1 MNSSSVTIWV
11 ARVERCPSASTLGRV
26 VAPEGHCPSG
36 LGEREDTV
44 GNDASELGCVERV
57 VGSVVWGTG
66 RVARGSLFDASIY
79 YI

>member
-1 MNSSSVTIWV
+1 MNSSSSVTAWAADV
-11 ARVERCPSASTLGRV
+11 GNEV
-26 VAPEGHCPSG
+26 VPEGQLWPATEPSG
-36 LGEREDTV
+36 LGEREDIV
-44 GNDASELGCVERV
+44 GNDVGGLGCEERV

>member
-11 ARVERCPSASTLGRV
+11 V
-26 VAPEGHCPSG
+26 PEGRCPSG

>member
-26 VAPEGHCPSG
+26 VVPEGHCPSG

-44 GNDASELGCVERV
+44 GNDVGGLGCE
-57 VGSVVWGTG
+57 G
-66 RVARGSLFDASIY
+66 RDTWVADSESGVRGSLFDASIY

>member
-1 MNSSSVTIWV
+1 MNSSSVTTGV
-11 ARVERCPSASTLGRV
+11 VDLGSELV
-26 VAPEGHCPSG
+26 PEGQLWPATEPSG
-36 LGEREDTV
+36 VGEREDIV
-44 GNDASELGCVERV
+44 GNDASGLGCEGRV

>member
-11 ARVERCPSASTLGRV
+11 V
-26 VAPEGHCPSG
+26 PEGQCWPATEPSG

-44 GNDASELGCVERV
+44 GNDVGGLGCEGRV

>member
-11 ARVERCPSASTLGRV
+11 V
-26 VAPEGHCPSG
+26 PEGRCPSG

-44 GNDASELGCVERV
+44 GNDVGGLGCEGRDTWV
-57 VGSVVWGTG
+57 VDSESGV
-66 RVARGSLFDASIY
+66 RGSLFDASIY

>member
-11 ARVERCPSASTLGRV
+11 V
-26 VAPEGHCPSG
+26 PEGRCPSG

-44 GNDASELGCVERV
+44 GNDASELGCEGRV

>member
-11 ARVERCPSASTLGRV
+11 V
-26 VAPEGHCPSG
+26 PEGRCPSG

-44 GNDASELGCVERV
+44 GNDASELGCGGRV